1 MKRPENPV
9 IDVMRIIFMNSA
21 RHQQGPFLA
30 DSSAPNQIH
39 HQTEAATHSNPS
51 LAAHASKS
59 TVVRETTP
67 RALSANDKTE
77 PILERQRSRLG
88 TGLNKDIG
96 IDIDHLD
103 ALLLALALRKILD
116 CREGLFEDVH
126 PADVLR
132 HEREN
137 R

>member
-1 MKRPENPV
+1 MKRPEKPV

-21 RHQQGPFLA
+21 RHQQGLFLA

-67 RALSANDKTE
+67 RALSANDQTE

-96 IDIDHLD
+96 VDIDHLD
-103 ALLLALALRKILD
+103 ALLLALALRKIHD
-116 CREGLFEDVH
+116 RREGLFEDVH
-126 PADVLR
+126 AADVLR
-132 HEREN
+132 REREN